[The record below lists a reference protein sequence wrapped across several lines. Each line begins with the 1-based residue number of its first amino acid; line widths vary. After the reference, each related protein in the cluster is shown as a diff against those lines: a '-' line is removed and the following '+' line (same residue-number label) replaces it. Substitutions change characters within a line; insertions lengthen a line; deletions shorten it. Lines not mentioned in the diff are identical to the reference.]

1 MRSLK
6 SLLMVVVALILVSCS
21 MSAKPEKNE
30 TEKASAHGEV
40 IALNKA
46 DFLSKVYNYEK
57 NQTQWVYEGNKPAI
71 IDFYADWCGPCKSMS
86 PILKQLKS
94 ELQDFVSIIKINVD
108 TNPSLAAKYQVQG
121 VPTFI
126 VFKNGVQTFRQSGML
141 SLAQLK
147 QVVST

>member
-1 MRSLK
+1 MKK
-6 SLLMVVVALILVSCS
+6 SFQEIIN
-21 MSAKPEKNE
+21 KN
-30 TEKASAHGEV
+30 V
-40 IALNKA
+40 PVL
-46 DFLSKVYNYEK
+46 
-57 NQTQWVYEGNKPAI
+57 
-71 IDFYADWCGPCKSMS
+71 IDFYAEWCGPCKSMS

-94 ELQDFVSIIKINVD
+94 ELQDSVSIIKINVD

>member
-1 MRSLK
+1 MKK
-6 SLLMVVVALILVSCS
+6 SFQEIIN
-21 MSAKPEKNE
+21 KN
-30 TEKASAHGEV
+30 V
-40 IALNKA
+40 PVL
-46 DFLSKVYNYEK
+46 
-57 NQTQWVYEGNKPAI
+57 

-94 ELQDFVSIIKINVD
+94 ELQDSVSIIKINVD

-141 SLAQLK
+141 TLAQLK